1 MVCIVNRRVKEVQ
14 KTLYVGNL
22 AWATTEEDLHTAF
35 SEHAHVSSCR
45 IVTDRESGRSRGF
58 GFVEVA
64 EEDAAKAVAAL
75 NGSILGG
82 RELIV
87 NEARP
92 RA

>member
-1 MVCIVNRRVKEVQ
+1 VQ

-22 AWATTEEDLHTAF
+22 SWGTTEEDLHTAC
-35 SEHAHVSSCR
+35 SEHARVISCR
-45 IVTDRESGRSRGF
+45 IVTDRETRRPRGF

-64 EEDAAKAVAAL
+64 AEDADKVVSAL

-87 NEARP
+87 NEAKP
-92 RA
+92 RAYM